1 MVTGITA
8 ERPKKKGDPSIMKRF
23 LTILLATLA
32 LSAAL
37 CVSASASSFDGA
49 ARELS
54 TIGMLKGTADGFDLD
69 KAPTRAQAAIMLVR
83 LYGAEERAQ
92 GLYSSGR
99 ITCPFADVNE
109 TAAPYVAWLVDEG
122 LANGITETSF
132 GAAEPCTAKAYTI
145 FLLRALG
152 YQDKE
157 DFTTANAQE
166 FAQSLG
172 LLDTSALTG
181 TFLRDDLVALTYQ
194 ALGTDMKDGK
204 MYLLEHLIEDCEL
217 DVSGARTLTKK
228 IEYYRDINS
237 ASSALREGVSAKINL
252 NMEMDVS
259 RIAPGDTQP
268 SGEIERVALACGGDV
283 KLAMKRYPE
292 MALDLTMKADGQEE
306 NVKLWLKGDWVYAQT
321 GEASVKMETGEE
333 IWKLLEDSAQKEAGA
348 SLLPFVAD
356 ISKQASGDEAVYT
369 MDMNDAY
376 ESLVKDITAQ
386 VLEANHV
393 SGSAGGEMDM
403 KGFTIRYTVK
413 GGTLKSVSADTAL
426 SMKIDGGEAEGTVM
440 AGMSMDMKM
449 DILSSGSAVKISFPD
464 FSDFEEVIG
473 GADGPTGISGILAS

>member
-292 MALDLTMKADGQEE
+292 MALDLTMKADGQDE

>member
-449 DILSSGSAVKISFPD
+449 DILSSGSAVNVSFPD
-464 FSDFEEVIG
+464 FSGFEEVIG
-473 GADGPTGISGILAS
+473 GADGPTGISGTLVS

>member
-464 FSDFEEVIG
+464 FSGFEEVIG
-473 GADGPTGISGILAS
+473 GADGPTGISGTLVS

>member
-464 FSDFEEVIG
+464 FSGFEEVIG
-473 GADGPTGISGILAS
+473 GADGPTLSLIHI

>member
-1 MVTGITA
+1 
-8 ERPKKKGDPSIMKRF
+8 MKRF

-393 SGSAGGEMDM
+393 SGSVGGEMDM

>member
-440 AGMSMDMKM
+440 AGMSMDMKL

-473 GADGPTGISGILAS
+473 GADGPTGISGTLVS

>member
-321 GEASVKMETGEE
+321 GEAFVKMETGEE

-464 FSDFEEVIG
+464 FSGFEEVIG
-473 GADGPTGISGILAS
+473 GADGPTGISGTLVS

>member
-464 FSDFEEVIG
+464 FSGFEEVIG
-473 GADGPTGISGILAS
+473 GANGPAGISGTLVS

>member
-1 MVTGITA
+1 
-8 ERPKKKGDPSIMKRF
+8 MKRF

>member
-473 GADGPTGISGILAS
+473 GADGPTGISGTLVS

>member
-181 TFLRDDLVALTYQ
+181 TFLRADLVALTYQ

-333 IWKLLEDSAQKEAGA
+333 RWKQ
-348 SLLPFVAD
+348 
-356 ISKQASGDEAVYT
+356 
-369 MDMNDAY
+369 
-376 ESLVKDITAQ
+376 
-386 VLEANHV
+386 
-393 SGSAGGEMDM
+393 
-403 KGFTIRYTVK
+403 R
-413 GGTLKSVSADTAL
+413 
-426 SMKIDGGEAEGTVM
+426 
-440 AGMSMDMKM
+440 
-449 DILSSGSAVKISFPD
+449 
-464 FSDFEEVIG
+464 
-473 GADGPTGISGILAS
+473 

>member
-473 GADGPTGISGILAS
+473 GADGPTGLSGTLVS

>member
-393 SGSAGGEMDM
+393 SGSVGGEMDM